1 MKANIS
7 VVIIL
12 IFFLVFLNQCS
23 SEEKN
28 VIMTQKEYT
37 GTMNGKHPFA
47 MTIHRDGD
55 SLSGFVL
62 NTYKQKTEIKGT
74 VNGDDVFVINEF
86 DGNEK
91 TGIFSGRFIPGGE
104 IKGTWSTPDGKK
116 WHLFYLLE
124 KTK

>member
-1 MKANIS
+1 MKAFLS

-23 SEEKN
+23 GEKKHK
-28 VIMTQKEYT
+28 IMTQKEYT
-37 GTMNGKHPFA
+37 GTVNGKHPFE
-47 MTIHRDGD
+47 MTIYRAGD
-55 SLSGFVL
+55 TLSGFVI
-62 NTYKQKTEIKGT
+62 NTYKQKAEIKGS
-74 VNGDDVFVINEF
+74 VDGDDVFVINEF
-86 DGNEK
+86 NGNQK

-104 IKGTWSTPDGKK
+104 VKGTWSTPDGKK